1 LALLAFLPATDPAM
15 SSPRSLPSSPAP
27 GLYRRVRI
35 LFLLILIGMAVLL
48 PPVIAFAVLLPLP
61 AAIVDTSKG
70 DDADP
75 GGDEQDNPALLV
87 QPYLQLP
94 TPTGMTIMWETK
106 DKAPGRVE
114 YGTTRDLGKV
124 EASEK
129 ETALHEL
136 RLEGL
141 EPGTRYYY
149 RVRTNDLA
157 SGIYSFKTAPPLGI
171 KKWRMAV
178 YGDSRSMPETHR
190 KVAEQIAKA
199 NVDLIVHTG
208 DIVTDGK
215 DHDSWRKQF
224 FEPLGRLARSVPWVS
239 TIGNHERDSENYFSY
254 MALPGNE
261 RYFGFDFANA
271 HIVCLDSNAWI
282 QKGRDSKQFHWMQD
296 HLSEKRDATWT
307 FVAFHHPLFSAH
319 KTREINALRWD
330 WAPKFLDPANRID
343 GVLTGHDHF
352 YARNY
357 RMGRVQDEP
366 QPGVLFLTTAG
377 GGASLYPSVQRD
389 FVAQQKS
396 VHHFTLF
403 EFDGD
408 RADVTAIDLTGRVFD
423 RWTMTKKAT
432 LPEEFCAFEVEELRQ
447 FLRKAVV
454 AAKPVRLRAGDA
466 KVDAELDVPTRFE
479 VPVSGKLKW
488 NAAPGW
494 KIDEHEKSFK
504 LQQSDP
510 LHIRLRAEVAA
521 GPLERT
527 PSLTIAFDPGKFHN
541 RTIEVAPFT
550 LAGPEDVEVRTTDA
564 APNSDGVPRDKA
576 WADAVEYTLLGLPP
590 RGGRR
595 DAVRFLA
602 DSDAVYVRCQMD
614 DPGREVALKPE
625 VKQTEGSRLVLMN
638 EHIRIVLSDGKRTE
652 TFAVA
657 PDHRVYR
664 ANDGADGD
672 VRSVLSGQAHSWT
685 VEMAVARRLFSDWT
699 KVRVNVVHRRQDG
712 KDLVEYQLSPAW
724 TLGTDPDRIPDA
736 KASDDPARF
745 ARLRLDP

>member
-1 LALLAFLPATDPAM
+1 M
-15 SSPRSLPSSPAP
+15 SRPRSLLTLAA
-27 GLYRRVRI
+27 LALFHRIRVV
-35 LFLLILIGMAVLL
+35 FLLVLIGMAVLL
-48 PPVIAFAVLLPLP
+48 PPMIAFAILLPVP
-61 AAIVDTSKG
+61 AAIVDRSKY
-70 DDADP
+70 DNVEDP
-75 GGDEQDNPALLV
+75 ARREEDNPAFLV

-94 TPTGMTIMWETK
+94 TPTGITVMWETK
-106 DKAPGRVE
+106 DKAPGRIE
-114 YGTTRDLGKV
+114 YGTTRDLGRV

-136 RLEGL
+136 RLEEL
-141 EPGTRYYY
+141 EPTTRYYF
-149 RVRTNDLA
+149 RVRSGDVV
-157 SGIYSFKTAPPLGI
+157 SGIYSFKTAPPLGT

-224 FEPLGRLARSVPWVS
+224 FDPLGRLARTVPWVS

-282 QKGRDSKQFHWMQD
+282 QKGRDSNQFHWMQD
-296 HLSEKRDATWT
+296 HFAVRRDATWT

-330 WAPKFLDPANRID
+330 WAPMFLDPANHID
-343 GVLTGHDHF
+343 GVLNGHDHF

-357 RMGRVQDEP
+357 RMGRLRDEP
-366 QPGVLFLTTAG
+366 QAGVLFLTTAG
-377 GGASLYPSVQRD
+377 GGASLYPSVPRD
-389 FVAQQKS
+389 FVATEKS

-408 RADVTAIDLTGRVFD
+408 RADVTAIDLMGRVFD
-423 RWTMTKKAT
+423 RWTMTKQPT
-432 LPEEFCAFEVEELRQ
+432 PSDEFCAFDVEELRQ
-447 FLRKAVV
+447 FLRKAIV
-454 AAKPVRLRAGDA
+454 AAKPVRLGPRDTT
-466 KVDAELDVPTRFE
+466 VDAALDGPTRFQ
-479 VPVSGKLKW
+479 VAVSGKLTW
-488 NAAPGW
+488 SAAPGW
-494 KIDEHEKSFK
+494 KIDEPETSFN
-504 LQQSDP
+504 LRPGDP
-510 LHIRLRAEVAA
+510 LHIRLRADVAN

-527 PSLTIAFDPGKFHN
+527 PSLTIVFDPGKFHN
-541 RTIEVAPFT
+541 RTIEIVPFT
-550 LAGPEDVEVRTTDA
+550 LAGPEELEVRSTDA
-564 APNSDGVPRDKA
+564 APKLDGVGRDKA
-576 WADAVEYTLLGLPP
+576 WANATEYALLGLPP

-595 DAVRFLA
+595 DSVRFLA
-602 DSDAVYVRCQMD
+602 DSDAVYLRCQLD
-614 DPGREVALKPE
+614 DPRREVPVTPE
-625 VKQTEGSRLVLMN
+625 AKQSDGSRLVLMN
-638 EHIRIVLSDGKRTE
+638 EHVRVVLSDGKRTE

-657 PDHRVYR
+657 PDYRMYR

-672 VRSVLSGQAHSWT
+672 VRTVLSTQAATWT
-685 VEMAVARRLFSDWT
+685 VEMAVVRRLFSDWT

-712 KDLVEYQLSPAW
+712 KEAVEYQLCPAW

-736 KASDDPARF
+736 KPSDDPARF
-745 ARLRLDP
+745 ARLQLDP